1 MLKNI
6 LNMVLYLLKKCYCK
20 FGLIISFPYI
30 VLLFKYMIKNKR
42 SRNCQKLLIYK
53 SVNILINKSYTDTPA
68 ISLSVNTREEAV
80 NQVII
85 IIIIVLFVQLT
96 YSATYFLDLLECP
109 SGICII

>member
-20 FGLIISFPYI
+20 FGLIISFPDI

-68 ISLSVNTREEAV
+68 ISLSENTREEAV

-109 SGICII
+109 SGICTI